1 MKRDWKAEA
10 VKQWDHDPCGADGE
24 APFNSP
30 LFFKR
35 VEEERYDR
43 YAPWM
48 KPVMGFDR
56 YRGKRVLEVG
66 FGLGTDHVSF
76 ARGGAACFGI
86 DLTPA
91 HIAATRRR
99 LDLEH
104 YTPRLSQGDAETL
117 PFADRSFDVVY
128 SFGVLHHTPGT
139 QAAVDE
145 IHRVLRPGGEAIVG
159 LYHRDSLFFWAYC
172 IGVLGLLRGGFLRDG
187 YRRTL
192 SRIERRENSDA
203 VPLVKVY
210 SRHSARRLFRRFDR
224 VDLSVQHLDLE
235 RAGRPGRIAR
245 RFLARHEARLASWF
259 GWYLIV
265 RARKIAT

>member
-24 APFNSP
+24 APFGSP

-56 YRGKRVLEVG
+56 YPGKRVLEVG

-76 ARGGAACFGI
+76 ARGGASCFGI

-91 HIAATRRR
+91 HIAATRLR
-99 LDLEH
+99 LQLEGF
-104 YTPRLSQGDAETL
+104 PVRLSRSDAENL
-117 PFADRSFDVVY
+117 PFASESFDLVY

-139 QAAVDE
+139 SRAVEE
-145 IHRVLRPGGEAIVG
+145 IHRVLKRGGEAIVA
-159 LYHRDSLFFWAYC
+159 LYHRNSVFFWVSC
-172 IGVLGLLRGGFLRDG
+172 VLNLGLAKGGFLRDG
-187 YRRTL
+187 YRVTL
-192 SRIERRENSDA
+192 ARIERRERSDA
-203 VPLVKVY
+203 VPLVRVY
-210 SRHSARRLFRRFDR
+210 GRRGARRLFRRFAEVGIEVHHFDF
-224 VDLSVQHLDLE
+224 DH
-235 RAGRPGRIAR
+235 AGPLG
-245 RFLARHEARLASWF
+245 RLAKPLLGKFQGAIGRRF
-259 GWYLIV
+259 GWYLII
-265 RARKIAT
+265 RARK

>member
-10 VKQWDHDPCGADGE
+10 IKQWDNDPCGADAQ
-24 APFNSP
+24 APFGSP
-30 LFFKR
+30 KFFER
-35 VEEERYDR
+35 VEEERYER

-48 KPVMGFDR
+48 KSAIGFDR

-76 ARGGAACFGI
+76 SRGGARCFGI

-91 HIAATRRR
+91 HITATRRR
-99 LDLEH
+99 LELEH
-104 YTPRLSQGDAETL
+104 STPRLSQGDAEKL
-117 PFADRSFDVVY
+117 PFADQSFDVVY

-172 IGVLGLLRGGFLRDG
+172 VGIRGVLLGGFFREG
-187 YRRTL
+187 YCKTL

-210 SRHSARRLFRRFDR
+210 SRRSVRRLFRRFNA
-224 VDLSVQHLDLE
+224 VGLSVHHFDFDH
-235 RAGRPGRIAR
+235 AGRLGRFAR
-245 RFLARHEARLASWF
+245 RFFARHEARIAGWF
-259 GWYLIV
+259 GWYVI
-265 RARKIAT
+265 ARGIRSVS